1 VSTLGAVLVAV
12 FATTLFT
19 SALLLFLVQPMV
31 GKMILPMFGGT
42 PAVWNACMVFFQA
55 ALLAG
60 YAYAHATV
68 AWLGVRRQ
76 VALHPLVLLIPLV
89 ALPIGFASGASAPTD
104 ANPVLWLLGLLAVS
118 VGLPFFAVA
127 TSAPLLQ
134 KWFAGTGHPDAK
146 DPYFLYAASN
156 CGSLLALLGYPL
168 LFEPSFKLA
177 EQSAFWAGGY
187 VVLVAMIGVCALLV
201 RRLTLAAGRGPTHRA
216 PSSAADLP
224 AIKPDISSPTMRRR
238 MWWVVTAFVPS
249 SLMLGVTTHITTNL
263 AAVPLL
269 WVIPL
274 AVYLLT
280 FVLVFARKPRL
291 SHAAMARLLPFVI
304 LPTAVLTFLD
314 LQRMGWLLIPL
325 HLAMFFA
332 AAMVCHGELARSRP
346 SARHLTEFYLWM
358 SVGGVLGGLFNAVL
372 APLIFRSVAEYPV
385 AMVLACLLLPRRS
398 RAVDRVLAR
407 RLDLLLPVALALVAG
422 GIILGLQASDLKPGA
437 LSRALAFG
445 LPALLC
451 FSFKE
456 RPIRFGL
463 GFAVVL
469 VAVAYYAG
477 LQKGTPLHAERN
489 FFGVKRVVR
498 DSERNLRILVHG
510 STSHGSQSI
519 DPKRSGEPLAY
530 YHRSGPAGEVF
541 SGVAGQ
547 GTGRQIAV
555 IGLGVGS
562 MAAYAEPG
570 QHFTFYEIDP
580 AVARIAGDPDYFT
593 FLTQCR
599 GTYDIVLGD
608 GRLTLAEAP
617 DEHYDLIVLDAFSSD
632 AIPTHLLSREALQL
646 YLSKLARGGILAF
659 HVSNNYLDLE
669 PVVGRLAAEAG
680 LVCLSRADLV
690 IREED
695 ESQGKLPSHYMVMAR
710 SARDLGSLA
719 DHPKWKQVTSRPDA
733 PVWTDQYSNLLS
745 LFRWR

>member
-1 VSTLGAVLVAV
+1 MRSAPPSAPRACPLPGPGHLASDAGLTEYLAESARVSTLGAVLVAV

-372 APLIFRSVAEYPV
+372 APVVFRSVAEYPI
-385 AMVLACLLLPRRS
+385 AMVLACFLLPRRS
-398 RAVDRVLAR
+398 RAADRPLAR
-407 RLDLLLPVALALVAG
+407 RLDLLLPVVLALVAG

-437 LSRALAFG
+437 LTRALAFG
-445 LPALLC
+445 LPAMLC

-456 RPIRFGL
+456 RPTRFGL

-477 LQKGTPLHAERN
+477 LQKGTPLHSERN
-489 FFGVKRVVR
+489 FFGVKRVVG

-510 STSHGSQSI
+510 STSHGSQSM
-519 DPKRSGEPLAY
+519 DPKRSAEPLAY
-530 YHRSGPAGEVF
+530 YHRSGPAGDVF

-562 MAAYAEPG
+562 MAAYAE
-570 QHFTFYEIDP
+570 
-580 AVARIAGDPDYFT
+580 
-593 FLTQCR
+593 
-599 GTYDIVLGD
+599 
-608 GRLTLAEAP
+608 
-617 DEHYDLIVLDAFSSD
+617 
-632 AIPTHLLSREALQL
+632 
-646 YLSKLARGGILAF
+646 
-659 HVSNNYLDLE
+659 
-669 PVVGRLAAEAG
+669 
-680 LVCLSRADLV
+680 
-690 IREED
+690 
-695 ESQGKLPSHYMVMAR
+695 
-710 SARDLGSLA
+710 
-719 DHPKWKQVTSRPDA
+719 
-733 PVWTDQYSNLLS
+733 
-745 LFRWR
+745 